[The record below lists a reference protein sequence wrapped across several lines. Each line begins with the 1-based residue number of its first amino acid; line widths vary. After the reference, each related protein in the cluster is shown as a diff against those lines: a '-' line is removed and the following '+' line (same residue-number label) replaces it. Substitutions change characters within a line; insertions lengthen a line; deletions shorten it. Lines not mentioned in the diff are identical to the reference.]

1 MSAPGPAPD
10 DAAVSETTPGGAAP
24 RPGPPPPAGGAAQ
37 NVVAWYA
44 EGFSD
49 RIGDRLQLFDS
60 SAPGLELLR
69 FSATLTGHEGF
80 EERVRARVAALERF
94 RHTAFARIRRV
105 TQLDDP
111 RPQLALVSDLVPG
124 ERLARVMSAA
134 RTAGL
139 QAGSS
144 AALYLLRQ
152 LLPPLAALH
161 THDGAHGVLTA
172 DRIVVTPK
180 GELVITEHVL
190 GPALDALGLGAA
202 ELWQRFGLADGG
214 TRLTDPRADVI
225 QVALLAT
232 GLLVDRPF
240 EPSDYPGGVA
250 GLLREASPR
259 LADADGIAIGMWL
272 RRALALEGPPYPD
285 AGDALAALDALLWD
299 APGAWMPGLLPN
311 GAQPAQQ
318 PRQPPRAALPPST
331 LPVRAPRSAVA
342 RRPPGSVLFKPQ
354 DYPRVEPR
362 VVQSARRFRRAT
374 IVLTLLA
381 VIEAGALG
389 ALALRWQADLLAWLP
404 PVEEP
409 SASIASTADSGRY
422 GTGTDGASYYVVR
435 DPDPDR
441 GRREMDEAD
450 EIRARVRA
458 AFVSPTPGW
467 VAIEAAGDV
476 QVFANGRLLGSVARG
491 RFALPPGTHQITLV
505 NQALGLRHSEE
516 VRLAAGETVT
526 LTAAL
531 PSSSAVSPQ
540 R

>member
-1 MSAPGPAPD
+1 MPAPGPAPD

-24 RPGPPPPAGGAAQ
+24 RPGPRGPQVAPAQ

-69 FSATLTGHEGF
+69 FSAALTAHEGF
-80 EERVRARVAALERF
+80 EERLRARVTGLEGF
-94 RHTAFARIRRV
+94 RHAAFARIRRV

-124 ERLARVMSAA
+124 ERLAKVMSAA
-134 RTAGL
+134 RIAGI

-144 AALYLLRQ
+144 AALYLLRH

-161 THDGAHGVLTA
+161 TQHGAHGVLTA

-202 ELWQRFGLADGG
+202 ALWQRFGVADGG

-232 GLLVDRPF
+232 GLLIDRPF
-240 EPSDYPGGVA
+240 EPGDYPDGVA
-250 GLLREASPR
+250 GLLRDASPR
-259 LADADGIAIGMWL
+259 LTDADGIALGMWL

-299 APGAWMPGLLPN
+299 APGAWLPGLLPN
-311 GAQPAQQ
+311 APP
-318 PRQPPRAALPPST
+318 PRQPARAALPPSA
-331 LPVRAPRSAVA
+331 LPVRAPQTAVA
-342 RRPPGSVLFKPQ
+342 RRPAGSMLLK
-354 DYPRVEPR
+354 EPEAARIERR

-374 IVLTLLA
+374 VVLALLA
-381 VIEAGALG
+381 VIEGGALG
-389 ALALRWQADLLAWLP
+389 ALVLRWQADLLAWLP
-404 PVEEP
+404 PVNEP
-409 SASIASTADSGRY
+409 PFSAPATPRRGRY
-422 GTGTDGASYYVVR
+422 AGDGSSYVVR
-435 DPDPDR
+435 EPDPDR
-441 GRREMDEAD
+441 ARREMDEAD

-467 VAIEAAGDV
+467 VAIEAAADV
-476 QVFANGRLLGSVARG
+476 QVFDNGRLLGSVTRG
-491 RFALPPGTHQITLV
+491 RFALPPGTHEITLV
-505 NQALGLRHSEE
+505 NQTLGLRYREE
-516 VRLAAGETVT
+516 VSVSAGETVSVT
-526 LTAAL
+526 AL
-531 PSSSAVSPQ
+531 PSSAAVSPQ